1 MRVNGLTITAFGAIL
16 AGGIG
21 WIQSGEMQ
29 HQDTRQAI
37 RLPAM
42 QRDMVLTEMRGLLTS
57 VNGILRGLA
66 ARDTAL
72 MRRSA
77 EDAGMA
83 AMMRGEGMGG
93 MGMRMGGAGRGMHAG
108 AGGGMGAGGRGMGPM
123 MPAEFRALMHSTRG
137 AFDSLA
143 TSISA
148 GVGSDTV
155 VTRLAR
161 ITDNC
166 VACHATYRLEILPP

>member
-1 MRVNGLTITAFGAIL
+1 MRVHGITITALGVIL
-16 AGGIG
+16 AGSIG
-21 WIQSGEMQ
+21 WSQSGGMQ

-37 RLPAM
+37 RLTAM

-72 MRRSA
+72 MRTAA
-77 EDAGMA
+77 EKAGMA
-83 AMMRGEGMGG
+83 AMMRGEGMG
-93 MGMRMGGAGRGMHAG
+93 MGMGRGMHAG
-108 AGGGMGAGGRGMGPM
+108 AGRGMEAGGRGMGPM
-123 MPAEFRALMHSTRG
+123 LPAEFRALGHATHA

-143 TSISA
+143 LRISA
-148 GVGSDTV
+148 GAGTDTV
-155 VTRLAR
+155 VARLAR

-166 VACHATYRLEILPP
+166 LACHATYRLEVLPP

>member
-1 MRVNGLTITAFGAIL
+1 MRVKGIAIGAFSTIL

-21 WIQSGEMQ
+21 WTHSGVGQ
-29 HQDTRQAI
+29 QQNTRQVVQ
-37 RLPAM
+37 LPAV
-42 QRDMVLTEMRGLLTS
+42 QRDMVLTEMRVLLTS

-72 MRRSA
+72 MRSSA
-77 EDAGMA
+77 ESAGMA

-93 MGMRMGGAGRGMHAG
+93 PGRGMHP
-108 AGGGMGAGGRGMGPM
+108 GGGMVMGGGRGMGQMLPM
-123 MPAEFRALMHSTRG
+123 EFRALGHQTHA

-143 TSISA
+143 TRISA
-148 GVGSDTV
+148 GAGSDTIV
-155 VTRLAR
+155 ARLAR

-166 VACHATYRLEILPP
+166 LACHATYRLEVVPR

>member
-1 MRVNGLTITAFGAIL
+1 MRVNGITITAFSAIL
-16 AGGIG
+16 AGGFG

-29 HQDTRQAI
+29 HQDTRQPV
-37 RLPAM
+37 RLTAM

-72 MRRSA
+72 MRASA
-77 EDAGMA
+77 ESAGMA
-83 AMMRGEGMGG
+83 AMMRGEGMG
-93 MGMRMGGAGRGMHAG
+93 MGMRMGGAGGGMHGG
-108 AGGGMGAGGRGMGPM
+108 AGMGAGGRGMGPM
-123 MPAEFRALMHSTRG
+123 MPAEFRTLGHSTHA

-148 GVGSDTV
+148 GAGADTV
-155 VTRLAR
+155 LTRLAL
-161 ITDNC
+161 ITNNC
-166 VACHATYRLEILPP
+166 LACHATYRLEVLPP

>member
-1 MRVNGLTITAFGAIL
+1 MRVNGIAIGALTVIL

-21 WIQSGEMQ
+21 WTQSGVGQ
-29 HQDTRQAI
+29 QQDTRQAI
-37 RLPAM
+37 QLPAL
-42 QRDMVLTEMRGLLTS
+42 QRDMVLTEMRGMLTA

-72 MRRSA
+72 MRSSA
-77 EDAGMA
+77 ESAGMA

-93 MGMRMGGAGRGMHAG
+93 AGRGMHPA
-108 AGGGMGAGGRGMGPM
+108 GGMGMGGGRGMGPM
-123 MPAEFRALMHSTRG
+123 LPTEFRALGHQTHA

-143 TSISA
+143 KRIAA
-148 GVGSDTV
+148 GAGPDTI
-155 VTRLAR
+155 TARLAR

-166 VACHATYRLEILPP
+166 LACHATYRLEVVPR